1 MKSLLLGVNLKVEVM
16 MISDNMCNI
25 CLLLGK
31 TLSYESLDLC
41 NKCYKAVNDKL
52 SEK

>member
-1 MKSLLLGVNLKVEVM
+1 

-41 NKCYKAVNDKL
+41 NKCYKVVNDKL